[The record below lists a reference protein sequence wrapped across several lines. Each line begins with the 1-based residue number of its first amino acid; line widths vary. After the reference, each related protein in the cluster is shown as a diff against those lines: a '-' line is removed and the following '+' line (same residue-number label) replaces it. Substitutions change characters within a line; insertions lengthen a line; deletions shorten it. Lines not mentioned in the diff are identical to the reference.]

1 MDKINITLKDRTF
14 QLRLNLMKDIKHRN
28 NKASLGYRI
37 CISTELAAVI
47 NICTNRARLPLI
59 NLN

>member
-1 MDKINITLKDRTF
+1 MDKINITLKDKTF
-14 QLRLNLMKDIKHRN
+14 QLHLNLN
-28 NKASLGYRI
+28 NKASLGYHI